1 MTCDG
6 RIGGSGFNFFNPIN
20 TGKTNNTANTG
31 RTNDIGSAPI
41 QITGSNTT
49 TRADLDNL
57 SPYAALGVNISAAAK
72 EPVDVAAK
80 AAPEFAQFTGNFK
93 LTDTVSANYDLA
105 DLDFALSTRSEE
117 ALNKYFDAH
126 NVDRVSVE
134 KHLQDGGFANY
145 LDQLD
150 MAVS

>member
-31 RTNDIGSAPI
+31 KANEVASTPI

-57 SPYAALGVNISAAAK
+57 SPYAALGVNISTAK
-72 EPVDVAAK
+72 DPVDVARQ
-80 AAPEFAQFTGNFK
+80 AAPEFAQFTGNYT
-93 LTDTVSANYDLA
+93 LENPVEANYDLA
-105 DLDFALSTRSEE
+105 DLNFALQARTEE
-117 ALNKYFDAH
+117 GLNRFVDGHTNRALA
-126 NVDRVSVE
+126 E
-134 KHLQDGGFANY
+134 KHLQDGGFANF
-145 LDQLD
+145 LEQLD

>member
-20 TGKTNNTANTG
+20 TGNTNRTANTG
-31 RTNDIGSAPI
+31 KANEVASTPI

-57 SPYAALGVNISAAAK
+57 SPYAAMGVNITSAAK
-72 EPVDVAAK
+72 DPVDIARQ
-80 AAPEFAQFTGNFK
+80 AAPEFAQFTGNYT
-93 LTDTVSANYDLA
+93 LENPVEANYDLA
-105 DLDFALSTRSEE
+105 DLNFALQARTEE
-117 ALNKYFDAH
+117 GLNRFVDGHTNRALA
-126 NVDRVSVE
+126 E
-134 KHLQDGGFANY
+134 KHLQDGGFANF
-145 LDQLD
+145 LEQLD